1 MDTTPPQ
8 EPHVRAI
15 LSFSYPEG
23 ADAQKLEGLGYEV
36 FGYPLEDS
44 AEWEAFKGPYHL
56 SFSERADRPGQP
68 RSEWDVRVTVIVQ
81 GITTLEASAK
91 QELRAALAAY
101 GAAPDLV

>member
-36 FGYPLEDS
+36 FGYPL
-44 AEWEAFKGPYHL
+44 WK
-56 SFSERADRPGQP
+56 
-68 RSEWDVRVTVIVQ
+68 
-81 GITTLEASAK
+81 TLPSGRRLK
-91 QELRAALAAY
+91 
-101 GAAPDLV
+101 DLTI